1 MTSGSPR
8 LPRRCAPGTS
18 ARPANS
24 RSGRTSS
31 AARVRI
37 SVSAGSSPECSAN
50 QVSRSSTSKRSRSF
64 VGIPVEVARILHLGH
79 SGDRHPG
86 VQLDLVGGGQA
97 RRALRE
103 WLRRGEHRQVVSR
116 VDPAHLGPASA
127 HHPAAAGSN
136 TTCGS
141 NSASRDHVRWRTGRT
156 ADTTWRSGHHI
167 RAS

>member
-1 MTSGSPR
+1 M
-8 LPRRCAPGTS
+8 
-18 ARPANS
+18 
-24 RSGRTSS
+24 
-31 AARVRI
+31 
-37 SVSAGSSPECSAN
+37 SAGSSPECSAN

-64 VGIPVEVARILHLGH
+64 VGIPVGVARILHLGH

-141 NSASRDHVRWRTGRT
+141 NSASRGPSSVAYQSQRGHYVEVRSSHPGELMRLAEPFPVELDLT
-156 ADTTWRSGHHI
+156 ALAAATRPPG
-167 RAS
+167 